1 MLNVSVDKAVILV
14 LSSGF
19 ECIYSGEKMEAECT
33 DLSPG
38 KNYRVRVQCKS
49 AGGKSDYS
57 EVSTVTTEAVC
68 PGVCHPPRLLG
79 KPKASQLQLKW
90 SECLVIAFTVVIIPP

>member
-1 MLNVSVDKAVILV
+1 
-14 LSSGF
+14 
-19 ECIYSGEKMEAECT
+19 MEAECT

-38 KNYRVRVQCKS
+38 KTYRVRVQCKS
-49 AGGKSDYS
+49 AGGKSDWS
-57 EVSTVTTEAVC
+57 DVSSVTTEAVC

-90 SECLVIAFTVVIIPP
+90 GEYSSYHSINYFGFTVNPEVVL